1 MLKVQARPFDFIKRV
16 SSNNLTF
23 PQLKEPGGK
32 PHQALT

>member
-1 MLKVQARPFDFIKRV
+1 MLKVQARRFDFTKRV

-32 PHQALT
+32 PRQALS